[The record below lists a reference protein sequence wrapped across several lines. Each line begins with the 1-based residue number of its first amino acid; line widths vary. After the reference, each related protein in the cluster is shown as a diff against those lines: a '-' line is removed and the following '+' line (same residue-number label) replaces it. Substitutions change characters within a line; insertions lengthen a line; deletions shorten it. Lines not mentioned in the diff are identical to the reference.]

1 MAGLID
7 KLQEVLTAVAR
18 LADLEKRQS
27 AATKDLRDDLR
38 RLEERAGEIDLRLS
52 VLESRF
58 DGLTQAVATEARA
71 AAQSAATLAVGEQL
85 AQIRER
91 LAVLE
96 RCSAPAGPSALPPPQ
111 GGQ

>member
-1 MAGLID
+1 MAGIID

-27 AATKDLRDDLR
+27 AATRDLRDDLR
-38 RLEERAGEIDLRLS
+38 RLEERVGEIDRRLS

-71 AAQSAATLAVGEQL
+71 AAQSAATLAVGEQI

-91 LAVLE
+91 LALLE
-96 RCSAPAGPSALPPPQ
+96 RGSGPPASPALPPPS
-111 GGQ
+111 GQR